1 MAKVMKINN
10 FSCKNLLDNRLQ
22 FFKFWLPV
30 LLSVCFLVSC
40 GEGDGDEADKG
51 PDRSKMEEAKQAF
64 AEENYDKAKRSVEYF
79 LAQYPE
85 DVNALYFYA
94 QVLLQTGQLI
104 KAREKATEILAID
117 PTLPEA
123 KAILGDVHF
132 RRKEFFQALE
142 LSREALTK
150 NPNLQASYRVI
161 GEVYLRQGH
170 IKEGIEVLLE
180 AHKLAP
186 NNVETIKKLT
196 AGYLKDKNYVSAK
209 KYLDMAMEIK
219 DNVPGI
225 HYNLAVVYANQSN
238 GEKAM
243 EHIDLA
249 LENYMDMGTIFW
261 VGKSRDLRRLIVRKF
276 KIAE

>member
-1 MAKVMKINN
+1 MKINN
-10 FSCKNLLDNRLQ
+10 FSCKNLLENRLQ

-30 LLSVCFLVSC
+30 MLSVCFLVSC
-40 GEGDGDEADKG
+40 GGGDGDEADKG
-51 PDRSKMEEAKQAF
+51 PDRAKMEEAKQAF
-64 AEENYDKAKRSVEYF
+64 AEENYDKAKSSVEYF
-79 LAQYPE
+79 LAQHPE

-94 QVLLQTGQLI
+94 QVLIQTGQMV

-123 KAILGDVHF
+123 KAILGDVHY
-132 RRKEFFQALE
+132 RRKEFSQALE

-150 NPNLQASYRVI
+150 NPNLQVPYRVI

-186 NNVETIKKLT
+186 KEVETIKKLT
-196 AGYLKDKNYVSAK
+196 AGYLKDKDYVSAK
-209 KYLDMAMEIK
+209 KYLDLAMEIK

-225 HYNLAVVYANQSN
+225 HYNLAVVYANQGN

-249 LENYMDMGTIFW
+249 LENYMDLKTFFW
-261 VGKSRDLRRLIVRKF
+261 VGKARDLRRLIVKKF